1 MPYLYSG
8 ISITLLVLLN
18 LFYLELKTSFLSGTE
33 LNNKKGN
40 SLLFDGL
47 QALLM
52 YIMYIVIYIH
62 IGGSFAYSDLFLS
75 FLIGYF
81 TTMLTC
87 IAVSYKKNKDSTNHA
102 ITSEFSVFNLIALLV
117 FSGNFLH
124 KPYVAFVILG
134 IMAVIFLLHTSYNKD
149 QDLRFKEWYVYISSL
164 LGIHLIGEAS
174 LTNVLTLG
182 TFDLIPVIQLGTFLY
197 VLYKLLTSG
206 LAESHKSTNIIGV
219 YFVYATCILSNNLS
233 DIIEPYFYYGNLYTT
248 LSFASV
254 SLAFTYLFSKHQK
267 LRVNEFK
274 YVYLFG
280 FIINNM
286 LSLDYLV
293 SASYNNELNLI
304 ASSIGLLIII
314 LTLKNIYGFMST
326 KYYWVLSGL
335 VFVEFLTYM
344 NTFPI
349 LKENDLLYSV
359 LAILMAIVI
368 NYFGNSKENKGLLNS
383 SIVYIL
389 GFTLK
394 IIFADIDIFNQEN
407 ILIQVALLFIL
418 AFVFLYVGLYYR
430 NKNSKKVDKEDGD
443 SNEI

>member
-1 MPYLYSG
+1 M
-8 ISITLLVLLN
+8 
-18 LFYLELKTSFLSGTE
+18 
-33 LNNKKGN
+33 
-40 SLLFDGL
+40 
-47 QALLM
+47 
-52 YIMYIVIYIH
+52 
-62 IGGSFAYSDLFLS
+62 
-75 FLIGYF
+75 
-81 TTMLTC
+81 
-87 IAVSYKKNKDSTNHA
+87 
-102 ITSEFSVFNLIALLV
+102 
-117 FSGNFLH
+117 
-124 KPYVAFVILG
+124 
-134 IMAVIFLLHTSYNKD
+134 
-149 QDLRFKEWYVYISSL
+149 
-164 LGIHLIGEAS
+164 
-174 LTNVLTLG
+174 TNVLTLG
-182 TFDLIPVIQLGTFLY
+182 TFDLIPLIQLGTFLY

-219 YFVYATCILSNNLS
+219 YFVYATCILSSNLS
-233 DIIEPYFYYGNLYTT
+233 DIIKPYFYYGNLYTT

-254 SLAFTYLFSKHQK
+254 SLAFTYLFSKHPK

-286 LSLDYLV
+286 ISLDYLV

-314 LTLKNIYGFMST
+314 LTLKNIYGFMSN
-326 KYYWVLSGL
+326 KYYWLLSGL
-335 VFVEFLTYM
+335 IFAEFLAYM

-349 LKENDLLYSV
+349 LKDNDLLYSV

-394 IIFADIDIFNQEN
+394 IIFADINIFNQEN

-430 NKNSKKVDKEDGD
+430 NKNSKKVDKGMVNQMRTNTESQLLNELKVLTKDIAIKNKRIQEDFILLD
-443 SNEI
+443 LSSEMNEEIPERVYSNKFLFLNQLKHLQSEQVPITISRN